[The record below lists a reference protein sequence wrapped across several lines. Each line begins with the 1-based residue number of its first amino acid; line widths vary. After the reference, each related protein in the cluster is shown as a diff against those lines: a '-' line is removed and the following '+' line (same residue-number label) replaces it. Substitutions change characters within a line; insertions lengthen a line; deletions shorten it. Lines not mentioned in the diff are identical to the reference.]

1 MDKIIATSVGFSG
14 ASVEELSKE
23 SETRTHYKDF
33 ETAVS
38 LASQITEIQGD
49 FVQCPV
55 IFWMQG
61 EFNYGT
67 ANPEKGLKKNEPN
80 TLDRQE
86 YKKLMINLK
95 KTICRTKS

>member
-38 LASQITEIQGD
+38 LASQITEIQGNSA
-49 FVQCPV
+49 QCPV
-55 IFWMQG
+55 IFWMQ
-61 EFNYGT
+61 ESSTT
-67 ANPEKGLKKNEPN
+67 ALPIRRK
-80 TLDRQE
+80 D
-86 YKKLMINLK
+86 
-95 KTICRTKS
+95 

>member
-49 FVQCPV
+49 FCTVSGHFLDAGRVQLRHC
-55 IFWMQG
+55 QSG
-61 EFNYGT
+61 E
-67 ANPEKGLKKNEPN
+67 K
-80 TLDRQE
+80 D
-86 YKKLMINLK
+86 
-95 KTICRTKS
+95 